1 MKKVTFEQLEGMKKI
16 ATITDFEQA
25 RRLFVLLGVEA
36 DTSFYTLEEKQ
47 IALACRA
54 ALYNPAGLGMYG
66 CINEAERRIDRSE
79 VTCKPM
85 LWEDFSIRRLTKDD
99 QKIKKNN
106 DRRYYHV
113 EHKSGAGD
121 WYTTKASTFEKAI
134 EAYRK
139 ENKILVWTTEDF
151 QLVMPFADFLKGL
164 ESYKK
169 GYETFFKKKL
179 VHRPA
184 IGKYTLQMQTYTNSK
199 TKVRFLQALAEQGS
213 SWKMLYILGEL
224 D

>member
-1 MKKVTFEQLEGMKKI
+1 MKKVTMEQLKAMQEI
-16 ATITDFEQA
+16 ATLTDFEQA
-25 RRLFVLLGVEA
+25 RRLFILLGVEA
-36 DTSFYTLEEKQ
+36 DTAFYTTEEKN

-54 ALYNPAGLGMYG
+54 ALYDPDGLGMYG
-66 CINEAERRIDRSE
+66 CINEAQRRLDRSE

-85 LWEDFSIRRLTKDD
+85 LWEDFSIRRYTADD
-99 QKIKKNN
+99 QRI
-106 DRRYYHV
+106 RSAGGGYYRL

-121 WYTTKASTFEKAI
+121 WYTCKANTVEKAI

-139 ENKILVWTTEDF
+139 ENKILVWYTEDF
-151 QLVMPFADFLKGL
+151 QLVMPFADFIKGL
-164 ESYKK
+164 EGYKN
-169 GYETFFKKKL
+169 GAETFFKKKL

-184 IGKYTLQMQTYTNSK
+184 IGKYTLQMQTYTTSK

-213 SWKMLYILGEL
+213 SWKALYIMGEL